1 MRNQK
6 LDRSRDIIKA
16 IDPYLPPSIRESSVL
31 SLEELI
37 RARVLI
43 CCLATSAFFTLFAGV
58 LCTIFHLVTTHD
70 FSWPIIIAFVAFCV
84 VCFDGL
90 FFYKTGKLDAAA
102 ILYSLSFFLM
112 CVISVVITGG
122 YDSPVKQILI
132 VCPVLSFLIS
142 GRQEG
147 IYNAA
152 LIYVVGLVLLLFHV
166 FDFSLIQL
174 MPEATMPYLSGLI
187 WLITIVMVVVCL
199 FIYDLLLEDKRDI
212 RAKELE

>member
-1 MRNQK
+1 
-6 LDRSRDIIKA
+6 
-16 IDPYLPPSIRESSVL
+16 
-31 SLEELI
+31 
-37 RARVLI
+37 
-43 CCLATSAFFTLFAGV
+43 
-58 LCTIFHLVTTHD
+58 
-70 FSWPIIIAFVAFCV
+70 
-84 VCFDGL
+84 
-90 FFYKTGKLDAAA
+90 
-102 ILYSLSFFLM
+102 M

-187 WLITIVMVVVCL
+187 WLVTIVMVVVCL